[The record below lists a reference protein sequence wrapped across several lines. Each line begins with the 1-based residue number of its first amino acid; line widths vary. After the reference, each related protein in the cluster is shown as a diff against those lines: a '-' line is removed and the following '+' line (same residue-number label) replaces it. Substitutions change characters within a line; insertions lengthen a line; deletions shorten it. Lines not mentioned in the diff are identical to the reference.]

1 MGDQQQQEGGGRQE
15 RGRRPIRARAGRA
28 ARRNPP
34 PTDRAMARAAS
45 RPPRRLVGRPERQRP
60 SKSERSQSERADV
73 HGSGVGALSHV
84 QRGAPRCTTPTNS
97 AATCVRLSR
106 ATRRLVRDAKIHH
119 PHPTSAPACVRACAL
134 CALCSC
140 AARRAQRRGAP
151 PLRVARV
158 RASADSRAPRRGGGE
173 RGTGTYYHPTATEIH
188 VRAYIRVSSWV
199 VRLARC
205 TPPRS
210 CSSASHDRADRA
222 ATHLDEAGGR
232 RGGAPSLQLQR
243 GDRSCYASLRR
254 RQ

>member
-1 MGDQQQQEGGGRQE
+1 
-15 RGRRPIRARAGRA
+15 
-28 ARRNPP
+28 
-34 PTDRAMARAAS
+34 MARAAS

-106 ATRRLVRDAKIHH
+106 ATRRLVRDAEIHH
-119 PHPTSAPACVRACAL
+119 PHPTSASACLRACAL
-134 CALCSC
+134 CALRAC

-151 PLRVARV
+151 PLRAARV
-158 RASADSRAPRRGGGE
+158 RASADSHAPRRGGGE
-173 RGTGTYYHPTATEIH
+173 RGTGTYHPTATEIH

-232 RGGAPSLQLQR
+232 RGGAPSLQLQGEFR
-243 GDRSCYASLRR
+243 VFRVRELAGRSGSASKTPPLNPPRR
-254 RQ
+254 PKR